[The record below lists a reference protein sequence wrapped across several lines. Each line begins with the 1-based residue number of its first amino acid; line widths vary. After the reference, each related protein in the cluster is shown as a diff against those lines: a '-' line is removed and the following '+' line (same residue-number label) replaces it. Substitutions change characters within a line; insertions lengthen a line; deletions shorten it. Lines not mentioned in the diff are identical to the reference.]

1 MTIAVLG
8 YYLVMKILYSIVAS
22 FLLLVS
28 CRYDSHKVPSIAAE
42 LLGLSDQQNP
52 VQTFEISPR
61 SDTLITGIHGTKV
74 YIKANSLLFEDG
86 EPVASPVILHLKEVY
101 SLSDMILNG
110 LSTTSDGG
118 LLQTSGMIHLTASS
132 HGKEVELD
140 PKRPVKIHFN
150 KITEAHPMRTYLG
163 KKDSMVIDWELD
175 TANRADTLYFST
187 SERSTVTL
195 GYTQD
200 TTVIDSLI
208 YGIVARDTFLTGRVR
223 SAPPVPGDFYELH
236 TTKLGWINC
245 DFFIFSKD
253 NLDLFIEGTDP
264 STTRNYLVFK
274 NYRSIMPGWVT
285 EAGKIMFQNIP
296 IDSEVIV
303 FSIKKIGKD
312 YFLASK
318 ALMANKN
325 QLSINLK
332 YQASSLAKIQKE
344 LKKIEKGI

>member
-8 YYLVMKILYSIVAS
+8 YYLVMKILYSIIAS

-42 LLGLSDQQNP
+42 LLGLSDLQNP

-110 LSTTSDGG
+110 LSTTSNGG

-163 KKDSMVIDWELD
+163 KKDSTVINWELD
-175 TANRADTLYFST
+175 TANRADTLFFST
-187 SERSTVTL
+187 SVVSSVML
-195 GYTQD
+195 SYGQD

-223 SAPPVPGDFYELH
+223 STPPVPGDFYELH

-253 NLDLFIEGTDP
+253 NLNLYIEGANP
-264 STTRNYLVFK
+264 ITTHNYLVFK
-274 NYRSIMPGWVT
+274 NYRSIMPGWEM
-285 EAGKIMFQNIP
+285 EAGKMVFRNIP
-296 IDSEVIV
+296 ADSEVIV
-303 FSIKKIGKD
+303 FSVKKIDKD

-318 ALMANKN
+318 TLVANKH
-325 QLSINLK
+325 QLSVNLK
-332 YQASSLAKIQKE
+332 YRASSLSEIEKE